1 MLQLAWF
8 NFTCLQASKKF
19 VFTAPSEAAPP
30 ETSAASGADVE
41 ANSAL
46 LLKLSSQIEMLA
58 QLVQGQS
65 ERNQSQIRSQIRS
78 EIQSEIQIQS
88 EIASE
93 AANASRP
100 SSPLPSS
107 PLAARRANPHPHPN
121 P

>member
-41 ANSAL
+41 ANNAL

-107 PLAARRANPHPHPN
+107 PLAARRALDAIAT
-121 P
+121 